1 MLRRRTESKARRLTA
16 ATVMGFLYAAAITF
30 AAMPAAQHGMPRTDA
45 ATVENPYAPYRFLIG
60 EWDVA
65 PEGGGPAMGVAR
77 FRFGPNQSYVWISMS
92 LISGG
97 AEAPHFEGLL
107 VYNAVNRNLDMLVC
121 GDLER
126 GLMQE
131 KGTFSMQP
139 DGSALR
145 EITATFPAG
154 GKGATA
160 SFRQPYRPVSADR
173 ILTSAMRQTASGW
186 VATFPGSDRLV
197 MTRRARA

>member
-1 MLRRRTESKARRLTA
+1 MLRRGTDSNARRLAA
-16 ATVMGFLYAAAITF
+16 ATVVGLLYAAAITF
-30 AAMPAAQHGMPRTDA
+30 AAMPAQHGAPRTDA
-45 ATVENPYAPYRFLIG
+45 VPGENPYAPYRFLIG

-65 PEGGGPAMGVAR
+65 PEGGGPAIGVAR
-77 FRFGPNQSYVWISMS
+77 FRWGPNQSYVWLSMS
-92 LISGG
+92 LVSGA

-121 GDLER
+121 GDLEH

-131 KGTFSMQP
+131 KGTFSMLP
-139 DGSALR
+139 DGSAVR
-145 EITATFPAG
+145 EITATFASG

-173 ILTSAMRQTASGW
+173 IHTSAMRQTASGW
-186 VATFPGSDRLV
+186 VPTFPGSDRLV
-197 MTRRARA
+197 MTRRRA